1 MAAATVDM
9 PAIARNAGPMLDGH
23 WNGKLVGSGTVIWE
37 ARRFYAANE
46 IDYESFIGMVA
57 ASAPSAGHCNTMG
70 TALSMNS
77 LAEALGM
84 MLPGAAS
91 LQRPTA
97 SAARWPT
104 RPARPAPRWL
114 GRTYRRTRSE

>member
-9 PAIARNAGPMLDGH
+9 PAIAMNAGPMLDGH

-37 ARRFYAANE
+37 ARRLYAANE

-57 ASAPSAGHCNTMG
+57 ASAPSAGHCHTMG

-77 LAEALGM
+77 LAEAPGL
-84 MLPGAAS
+84 MLPD
-91 LQRPTA
+91 RK
-97 SAARWPT
+97 RVV
-104 RPARPAPRWL
+104 L
-114 GRTYRRTRSE
+114 GKRG